1 MPKLNRNV
9 RFLVLNRTNQAV
21 RPKDE
26 NIQGQTA
33 AELKARGEISKKY
46 SPSFKS
52 EAGAKAFGAAL
63 AAKYP
68 GERFYLVKVIAGC
81 MVEPTTGPWVATDTA
96 VADETLAA
104 NLDDEGGLDDADD
117 NE

>member
-26 NIQGQTA
+26 NIPGQTA
-33 AELKARGEISKKY
+33 AELKAAGKIGKKY
-46 SPSFKS
+46 SPSFLTEQS
-52 EAGAKAFGAAL
+52 AKEFGAAL

-81 MVEPTTGPWVATDTA
+81 MVEPATGPWVATGTA

-104 NLDDEGGLDDADD
+104 DLDGEGGLDDADD